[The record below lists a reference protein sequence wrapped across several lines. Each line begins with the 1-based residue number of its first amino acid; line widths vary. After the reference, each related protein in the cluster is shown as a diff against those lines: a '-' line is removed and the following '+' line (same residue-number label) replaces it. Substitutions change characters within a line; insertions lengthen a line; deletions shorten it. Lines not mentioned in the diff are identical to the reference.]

1 MSTLLTYA
9 LLPQPDP
16 PQAGS
21 GVTLTLVVSN
31 GGREAVTC
39 TSITVTIPV
48 GTNAKDL
55 VADPSGVVTEP
66 PSGWSCA
73 QNGNQLVLTP
83 QTSGSAE
90 IAGGGLAFIFSGL
103 ALNAEPGTS
112 AIAIGELASSPS
124 HTETERDT
132 ALDVTKFPAAFAV
145 SALTATPTEV
155 SSGGSV
161 TLMWSGSPAT
171 YTLWYDPNG
180 EGQRSVAVQKT
191 GPYAVSG
198 LTNAAGV
205 TFTLTATVTVPGQDT
220 PLTAVRQ
227 VTVSVSLAPPA
238 IAAFTGTLR
247 NAGTRRP
254 VLTLRWAVTGVDYC
268 FLEINGAQQALPAA
282 SSMTIVPTPATPL
295 AAAYTLRAANAAG
308 TVSSTLSVQWAPGPA
323 PIVWSNSV
331 PGENGPV
338 SEPFGNVQCVVASP
352 DGRNAYVSCRSGVFK
367 IDLVA
372 LRSVQMV
379 PLPNGAGAQLAV
391 SPDGGTLY
399 VLDGFT
405 SDRPVWGS
413 PSGAL
418 STIDTRTFAMGRSPI
433 YLQFGELP
441 YTGIA
446 LTPDASRLFI
456 AGNAYH
462 KVPAYDLPSGNNES
476 DLAISEDGASSL
488 AVSPDGR
495 FLLAWTT
502 GHTTIEVLD
511 PGWPAPPEP
520 AIAVAGGVLAVAFSP
535 DATIAYV
542 LVAGEAG
549 SSAAIAAFDLTT
561 RAPLGPPVATG
572 NAASSLAVSF
582 DGSRILA
589 GGPGTVSLLTAGPL
603 ALAATYG
610 TPVVPDAPATG
621 GVAITPD
628 GVVIVAGA
636 FPTPDAV
643 SLLLPAAITGGSP
656 PAHGGGS

>member
-1 MSTLLTYA
+1 VSTLLTYA

-21 GVTLTLVVSN
+21 SATLTLVVSN

-39 TSITVTIPV
+39 ASITVTIPV

-55 VADPSGVVTEP
+55 VADASGVVSEP

-73 QNGNQLVLTP
+73 QSGDQLVLTP
-83 QTSGSAE
+83 QTPGSAE
-90 IAGGGLAFIFSGL
+90 IAGGGLAFVFSGL
-103 ALNAEPGTS
+103 TLNAEPGTS

-124 HTETERDT
+124 QPETERGT

-155 SSGGSV
+155 SSGGPA

-180 EGQRSVAVQKT
+180 EGQRSVGVGKT
-191 GPYAVSG
+191 GPYPVSG

-205 TFTLTATVTVPGQDT
+205 TFTLTATVAVPGQDT

-227 VTVSVSLAPPA
+227 VTVSVSLAAPA

-254 VLTLRWAVTGVDYC
+254 VLTLRWAVTGVEYC
-268 FLEINGAQQALPAA
+268 FIEIDGTQQTLPAA
-282 SSMTIVPTPATPL
+282 SSMTIAPTPSTPL
-295 AAAYTLRAANAAG
+295 AAAYTLSAANASG
-308 TVSSTLSVQWAPGPA
+308 RVSSTLSVEWAPGPP
-323 PIVWSNSV
+323 PIVGSNTV
-331 PGENGPV
+331 QGANGPV
-338 SEPFGNVQCVVASP
+338 SEPFGNVQCVVAAP
-352 DGRNAYVSCRSGVFK
+352 DGRHAYVSCRGGVFK

-405 SDRPVWGS
+405 SDVPVLGS

-418 STIDTRTFAMGRSPI
+418 STIDTRTFATTGETPI

-446 LTPDASRLFI
+446 LTPDGSRLFV
-456 AGNAYH
+456 AGDNYR
-462 KVPAYDLPSGNNES
+462 KILAYDLPSG
-476 DLAISEDGASSL
+476 DGAFDVAISEDGASSV

-495 FLLAWTT
+495 FLLVWTT
-502 GHTTIEVLD
+502 GRTTIEVLD
-511 PGWPAPPEP
+511 PGLPEP
-520 AIAVAGGVLAVAFSP
+520 AGPAIALASGALAVGFSP
-535 DATIAYV
+535 DATTAYV
-542 LVAGEAG
+542 LAGGAG

-572 NAASSLAVSF
+572 NAATSLAVSF

-589 GGPGTVSLLTAGPL
+589 GGPGTVALFSTGPL
-603 ALAATYG
+603 ALLATYG
-610 TPVVPDAPATG
+610 TPVVPSPSDAG

-643 SLLLPAAITGGSP
+643 SLLLPASVTGGVP
-656 PAHGGGS
+656 PTGEH

>member
-1 MSTLLTYA
+1 VSTLLAYA

-16 PQAGS
+16 LQAGS
-21 GVTLTLVVSN
+21 SATLTLVVSN

-55 VADPSGVVTEP
+55 VADASGVVSEP
-66 PSGWSCA
+66 PSGWTCA

-83 QTSGSAE
+83 QTSSAAE
-90 IAGGGLAFIFSGL
+90 IAGGGLAFVFSGL

-124 HTETERDT
+124 NGEAERDT
-132 ALDVTKFPAAFAV
+132 TLDVTKFPAAFAV

-161 TLMWSGSPAT
+161 TLMWNGSAAT

-180 EGQRSVAVQKT
+180 EGQRSIAVQKT

-254 VLTLRWAVTGVDYC
+254 VLTLRWAVTGVEYC
-268 FLEINGAQQALPAA
+268 FIEIDGVQQTLPAA
-282 SSMTIVPTPATPL
+282 SSMTIAPTPSTPL
-295 AAAYTLRAANAAG
+295 AAAYTLSATNASG
-308 TVSSTLSVQWAPGPA
+308 SVSSTLSVEWAPGPP

-331 PGENGPV
+331 PGDTGPV
-338 SEPFGNVQCVVASP
+338 SEPFGNVQCVVAAP
-352 DGRNAYVSCRSGVFK
+352 DGRHAYVSCRGGVFK

-379 PLPNGAGAQLAV
+379 PLPNDAGAQLAV

-399 VLDGFT
+399 VLDGLT
-405 SDRPVWGS
+405 SDQPVFGS

-418 STIDTRTFAMGRSPI
+418 STIDTRTFATTGSSI

-446 LTPDASRLFI
+446 LTPDGSRLFI
-456 AGNAYH
+456 SGNTYRRILAFD
-462 KVPAYDLPSGNNES
+462 VPSGNSES
-476 DLAISEDGASSL
+476 DIAISEDSVNSL
-488 AVSPDGR
+488 TVSPDGR
-495 FLLAWTT
+495 FLLAWAT

-511 PGWPAPPEP
+511 PGWPEP
-520 AIAVAGGVLAVAFSP
+520 AGPAISVPGAVVAVAFSP
-535 DATIAYV
+535 DATTAYV
-542 LVAGEAG
+542 LFAGEAG
-549 SSAAIAAFDLTT
+549 PSAAIVEVDLTT
-561 RAPLGPPVATG
+561 RAPLGSPVATG
-572 NAASSLAVSF
+572 NAATSLAVSF

-589 GGPGTVSLLTAGPL
+589 GGPGTVSVLTADPL

-610 TPVVPDAPATG
+610 TPVVPNPPDAG

-643 SLLLPAAITGGSP
+643 SLLLPASVTGGVP
-656 PAHGGGS
+656 PGQGGIS